1 MSNGMWCGMVNRGTL
16 RLLVVL
22 AAIVTAAPLA
32 GGVDSREETRMAL
45 KLQMLSRIN
54 RDRIAHGLKPLQ
66 MDPHASVVADR
77 YCESQIR
84 NRTTGHFTTDGL
96 TPYMRYAFAGGND
109 ALSENAA
116 AWSADYAFVER
127 LIPDIMAKSQKAM
140 LAERP
145 PDDGHRRAILD
156 PWATHV
162 GVGLAWH
169 KGEFRLT
176 QEFLRRYIRWADG
189 IPRSASPADR
199 VTIRGTP
206 VNGFNV
212 DAVSVHYEP
221 APVAMSATTA
231 SRIESY
237 GLPQHRRDYRV
248 ARRNVPP
255 EHLSAKGKLNYF
267 AGTSD
272 WPGSSVQLSRDGSFA
287 LNVPFDE
294 GAGVY
299 TVVVWLRPAKGR
311 EPFAASNISIRVTS
325 PEPAGSSILSGGAR

>member
-22 AAIVTAAPLA
+22 ATIVTTTPLA
-32 GGVDSREETRMAL
+32 GGEGIHGQTRMAL

-54 RDRIAHGLKPLQ
+54 RDRAAHRLKPVQ
-66 MDPHASVVADR
+66 MDPHASEVADR
-77 YCESQIR
+77 YCELQIR
-84 NRTTGHFTTDGL
+84 NRTTGHFTKDGL
-96 TPYMRYAFAGGND
+96 APYMRYAFAGGND

-127 LIPDIMAKSQKAM
+127 LIPDVMAKSQEAM

-145 PDDGHRRAILD
+145 PDDGHRRTILD

-169 KGEFRLT
+169 KGELRLT

-212 DAVSVHYEP
+212 EAVSVHYEP

-237 GLPQHRRDYRV
+237 SLPQHRRDYRV

-255 EHLSAKGKLNYF
+255 EHLSAKAKLNYF
-267 AGTSD
+267 AGTSE
-272 WPGSSVQLSRDGSFA
+272 WPGSSVQLSRDGSFTF
-287 LNVPFDE
+287 NVSFDE
-294 GAGVY
+294 GDGVY
-299 TVVVWLRPAKGR
+299 TVVVWLRPATGH

-325 PEPAGSSILSGGAR
+325 PEPAAPLTLAGGAR